1 MPVPDQ
7 PRNPDEITIEM
18 RRDRTMDEIVQNM
31 SGAILRTTV
40 FMRQNS
46 AEQAIKKLHF
56 ADTDVLND
64 DGTTV
69 RMRYYSLWDSKSL
82 RLLTTGRLAR
92 PLDMPNRD
100 VEVDRSQI
108 VPINESEN
116 GLGSYNLAQLAD
128 IALHLDK
135 LLKNEESPPKD
146 GTDES
151 AGLSGEL

>member
-1 MPVPDQ
+1 MPIPDQ
-7 PRNPDEITIEM
+7 PKNPDEITIEM
-18 RRDRTMDEIVQNM
+18 RRDRTMDEIVRNM
-31 SGAILRTTV
+31 SQAIIRTTV

-46 AEQAIKKLHF
+46 TDQAIKSLHF
-56 ADTDVLND
+56 ADTDVVND
-64 DGTTV
+64 DQTTT

-92 PLDMPNRD
+92 PLDMPNQD

-108 VPINESEN
+108 VPINDSEK
-116 GLGSYNLAQLAD
+116 GLGGYNLAQLAD

-135 LLKNEESPPKD
+135 VLKNEESPPKD

-151 AGLSGEL
+151 AGLSDEL